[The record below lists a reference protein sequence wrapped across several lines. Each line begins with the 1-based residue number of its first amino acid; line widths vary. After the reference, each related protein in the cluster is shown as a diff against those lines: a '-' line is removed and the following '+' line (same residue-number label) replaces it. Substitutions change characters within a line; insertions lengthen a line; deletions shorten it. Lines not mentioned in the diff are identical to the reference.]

1 MRERRSKSCLSPFGV
16 IPTSMG
22 SPDENHA
29 FTLRFVDTNRPDV
42 HAAPAGAVA
51 QSLGALQRLVL
62 LLAMR
67 REGHTPGK
75 RVRPPTWLQQR
86 YRLVLDVPTPGSFQ
100 LPVRLEGA
108 ELLSPDDGLRISDEL
123 DRVLTAGQ
131 NEDEAAFATAVPDQ
145 TWQRFLLDAME
156 RLAPHAQ
163 YGVDLTLFRGGHPLC
178 DAGRLKPF
186 ADRLLRAP
194 TNEERTAIVGKL
206 VEIDFESKSVTLK
219 RRQTLEA
226 IKCSYSEAV
235 ELSLLEHPR
244 EDVVVFGVMTRD
256 SEGEIKKVNE
266 VDHIEPVDLSA
277 YHIGSLLHG
286 EEKIMAVEQIFVSV
300 DFDEDDVLYLAQIER
315 LGLSTFAETRE
326 QLESAVRDELSM
338 LWREYALAEDNELTR
353 SAQTL
358 KRRMLEV
365 FSAVDHAPKA

>member
-1 MRERRSKSCLSPFGV
+1 
-16 IPTSMG
+16 MG
-22 SPDENHA
+22 SPDANQA
-29 FTLRFVDTNRPDV
+29 LTLQFVDTNRPEA

-51 QSLGALQRLVL
+51 QSVEALQRLVL

-75 RVRPPTWLQQR
+75 RIRPPVWLQQR
-86 YRLVLDVPTPGSFQ
+86 YRLVLEIPQPGSYA
-100 LPVRLEGA
+100 LPVRLQGA
-108 ELLSPDDGLRISDEL
+108 ELLSEIEGDKILDEL
-123 DRVLTAGQ
+123 DRILTAGE
-131 NEDEAAFATAVPDQ
+131 NEDDSAFGAAVPDL
-145 TWQRFLLDAME
+145 TWQRFLLDGME
-156 RLAPHAQ
+156 RLAPHSQ
-163 YGVDLTLFRGGHPLC
+163 FGVELTLFRGGRPLC
-178 DAGRLKPF
+178 HASRLKPF

-194 TNEERTAIVGKL
+194 TDKERTAIVGKL

-256 SEGEIKKVNE
+256 SEGKIKKVNE
-266 VDHIEPVDLSA
+266 VDHIEPVDLSS
-277 YHIGSLLHG
+277 YSIDWLLHG
-286 EEKIMAVEQIFVSV
+286 THKVRAAEQIFVSV

-338 LWREYALAEDNELTR
+338 LWREYALANDDELTK
-353 SAQTL
+353 SAQLL
-358 KRRMLEV
+358 KRRLLET
-365 FSAVDHAPKA
+365 FSAGDHATEA